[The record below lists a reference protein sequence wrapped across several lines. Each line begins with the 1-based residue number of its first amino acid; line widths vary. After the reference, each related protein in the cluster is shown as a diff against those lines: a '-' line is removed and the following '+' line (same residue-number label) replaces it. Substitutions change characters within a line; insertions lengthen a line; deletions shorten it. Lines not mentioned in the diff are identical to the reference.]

1 MGKKVHSFLSPVSE
15 NELTIINDSKFIDAI
30 SYKNS
35 GDYEK
40 AIELLNQIIKSKS
53 DRAPAYF
60 ELAKIYNAKSK
71 KEKALNFINHAVEL
85 NPKNKW
91 YLNFKIHLTHQ
102 LRLFDECENAYLL
115 RQKLFPSNTDY
126 DVELS
131 DFYVFRKKY
140 QKALKIQNKIEEKVG
155 VSHDINFNKF
165 LIYKGLDE
173 YEKCEREIKKLI
185 TTFPGN
191 SDYYIHYADFKFQYG
206 EDSLALKIYDQAL
219 EVIPNDPNI
228 LNELAQ
234 YYHNNHQIEK
244 AKKLYQE
251 IIQNRRFELSEK
263 RNILNK
269 FRRLVEFN
277 SELYGFTKSIM
288 MLAAEQHPYD
298 PSINL
303 IIADFTYDSK
313 DYKESTRYYQR
324 VIDSKPN
331 DYNAWIQLVTSF
343 YNISEYEK
351 MSKKSSEALEFFP
364 TQPSFYLYSG
374 IARIQLE
381 QYDIAVEILEEGND
395 LLLSTDKQLKAQ
407 FMSSLGDAYHAVG
420 KHEESDSYFE
430 LSLELNPENHFVLNN
445 YAYYLSERNIQLEK
459 AKKMSEKSN
468 ALNPDEASFQDTY
481 GWILYKLGDYE
492 KALNWLKKSELNGGN
507 NSAIINE
514 HIGDVYEKLGQ
525 RERALKYWKLA
536 NHIGGGSDQL
546 LNKLKQK

>member
-140 QKALKIQNKIEEKVG
+140 HKALKIQNKIEEKVG